1 MSRGFAAFLS
11 AQTLSAFG
19 DAVALVAIPL
29 LILRGGGT
37 VAQVGAV
44 TALGALATLL
54 TGIVAGPLADRFD
67 RRLLLRLCDVARC
80 LLFGAVALGGD
91 HLWLVM
97 TAVPLAAVFSMV
109 FQVTYVTVVPGLVPL
124 EKITEAN
131 GRLYS
136 AYAVAAL
143 AGPAVA
149 GLLSGATSPAVAI
162 AVDAGTFALSAAL
175 LSFVRVRPVEPVATE
190 GGLAAGV
197 RFIRRHPLLLPL
209 TVLLTVVL
217 AVTSALDDVVI
228 YHLTHD
234 LGQPDGVVGTVMTA
248 AVVGSLV
255 ASMAVAWL
263 RRRAGFGPLWIGA
276 YTLAGL
282 LVAAVGFSRSVV
294 AIAVLAAAVL
304 LCSGVAGIASMSLRQ
319 EVTPSHLLGRVTAA
333 FWTLQL
339 TLAPLGAAVLTTAA
353 GRWGVAATLACG
365 GAAVT
370 LTALAALFTPMRR
383 RVPPPPPPT

>member
-1 MSRGFAAFLS
+1 MNRSFAAFLS

-19 DAVALVAIPL
+19 DAISLVAVPL

-37 VAQVGAV
+37 VGQVGAV
-44 TALGALATLL
+44 TGLSALATLL
-54 TGIVAGPLADRFD
+54 TGIFAGHVADRFD
-67 RRLLLRLCDVARC
+67 RKLLLRLCDVARC
-80 LLFGAVALGGD
+80 GLYAAIPLTGGP
-91 HLWLVM
+91 LWLVL
-97 TAVPLAAVFSMV
+97 TVVPLAAVFSML
-109 FQVTYVTVVPGLVPL
+109 FQVTYVTVVPGLVPVDR
-124 EKITEAN
+124 ITEAN

-149 GLLSGATSPAVAI
+149 GFLSGLTSPAAAI

-175 LSFVRVRPVEPVATE
+175 LSFVRMRPVPPVPDS

-197 RFIRRHPLLLPL
+197 RFIRHHPVLLPL

-234 LGQPDGVVGTVMTA
+234 LRQPDGVVGTVMTA

-255 ASMAVAWL
+255 ASMVVAWL

-282 LVAAVGFSRSVV
+282 CVAAVGFSRQVAVV
-294 AIAVLAAAVL
+294 AVLAAVVL

-319 EVTPSHLLGRVTAA
+319 EVTPAHLLGRVTAA

-339 TLAPLGAAVLTTAA
+339 TLAPLGAAGLTAA
-353 GRWGVAATLACG
+353 AGQWGVPATLAAG

-370 LTALAALFTPMRR
+370 LTALSALFTPMRR
-383 RVPPPPPPT
+383 TVPPPPPPT